1 MSLKRAYKK
10 NQFIISPVLLIL
22 SAVGLVIG
30 LFGTVLSGSA
40 PGVLGEIENTLG
52 NWSYWLLLIGGLFT
66 FIFAFVIVDL
76 YRKLSEFNDLY
87 ETTSKSK
94 FIKNIARIETLALKL
109 GPKFED
115 KVIEK
120 EEDYNLDR

>member
-1 MSLKRAYKK
+1 MSLKRVYKK
-10 NQFIISPVLLIL
+10 NQFIISPVLLIV
-22 SAVGLVIG
+22 SAVGLLIG

-40 PGVLGEIENTLG
+40 PGVLNEIENTLG

-66 FIFAFVIVDL
+66 FIFAYIVIDL
-76 YRKLSEFNDLY
+76 YRKLNEFNELY

>member
-1 MSLKRAYKK
+1 MSLKRKYKK
-10 NQFIISPVLLIL
+10 HQFVISPILLVI

-40 PGVLGEIENTLG
+40 PGFLSEIENVLG
-52 NWSYWLLLIGGLFT
+52 NWSYWLLLAGGLFT
-66 FIFAFVIVDL
+66 IIFAYIIIDL
-76 YRKLSEFNDLY
+76 YRKLNEFNELF
-87 ETTSKSK
+87 ETNSKSK

-109 GPKFED
+109 GPSYED

>member
-10 NQFIISPVLLIL
+10 NQFLISPILLVI
-22 SAVGLVIG
+22 SAISLVIG
-30 LFGTVLSGSA
+30 LFGTILSGSA
-40 PGVLGEIENTLG
+40 PGILSEIENVLG
-52 NWSYWLLLIGGLFT
+52 NWAYWLLLLGGLFT
-66 FIFAFVIVDL
+66 FIFSYVIIDL
-76 YRKLSEFNDLY
+76 YRKLNEFNELF

-109 GPKFED
+109 GPKYED

>member
-1 MSLKRAYKK
+1 MSLKRKYKK
-10 NQFIISPVLLIL
+10 DQFLIAPILLIV

-30 LFGTVLSGSA
+30 LFGTVLSGYA
-40 PGVLGEIENTLG
+40 PGILNEIENTLG
-52 NWSYWLLLIGGLFT
+52 NWSYWLLLIGGIFT
-66 FIFAFVIVDL
+66 FIFTFLIIDL
-76 YRKLSEFNDLY
+76 YRKLNEFKELF
-87 ETTSKSK
+87 ETSSKSK

-109 GPKFED
+109 GPKYED